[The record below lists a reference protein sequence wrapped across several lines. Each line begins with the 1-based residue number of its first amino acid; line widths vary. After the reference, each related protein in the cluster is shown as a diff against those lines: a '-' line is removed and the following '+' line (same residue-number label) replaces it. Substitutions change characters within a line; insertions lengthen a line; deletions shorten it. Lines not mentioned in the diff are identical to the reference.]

1 MTDAPSDYDEN
12 KPSQAEG
19 EDPDRPDTEIVLEAL
34 GKPSSA
40 EGEDPD
46 DTAEVHEV
54 IDPVEPD

>member
-1 MTDAPSDYDEN
+1 MSDGPSDFDEN

-19 EDPDRPDTEIVLEAL
+19 EDADHPDTGIVLEAE

-54 IDPVEPD
+54 IDPVEPS

>member
-1 MTDAPSDYDEN
+1 MTDEPSEYDEN

-19 EDPDRPDTEIVLEAL
+19 EDPEHPDHEIVLEAL